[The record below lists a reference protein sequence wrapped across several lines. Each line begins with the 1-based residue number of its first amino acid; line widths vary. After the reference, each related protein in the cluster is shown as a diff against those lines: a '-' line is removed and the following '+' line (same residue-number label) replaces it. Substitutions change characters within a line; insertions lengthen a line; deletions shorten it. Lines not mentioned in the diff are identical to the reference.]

1 MQNAPWARQPPD
13 VLATLPRTPQQT
25 CDFIFYAFLNSLWTL
40 WAGEELNFKRE
51 SCRLELG
58 AEVGCRSEADVRRV
72 SASSGRFGQ
81 VE

>member
-1 MQNAPWARQPPD
+1 MHRGRVSRLTFWQLCQELHSKR
-13 VLATLPRTPQQT
+13 
-25 CDFIFYAFLNSLWTL
+25 DFIFYAFLNSLWTL